1 MISLKNRSIFIKD
14 HKNQL
19 FDLIIIGGG
28 ITGAGI
34 LLDASSRGKKCLLI
48 EKNDYAS
55 GTSSKST
62 KLIHGGLRYLKNLE
76 VKMVSDVGKERNIA
90 FQNAPHLVRPEKM
103 LIPLYKGKGFKK
115 WQLSIA
121 LKIYDLLAKVRKI
134 DRRKILSKEETIAI
148 EPRINTH
155 NLIGGGLYAEYR
167 TDDARLTTSILK
179 TANQYD
185 GNSLNY
191 MEVEKIEKKDHFEIS
206 CIDHVI
212 NEKITF
218 QSNHVVNATG
228 PWADQTR
235 LLENEKFQSKIRLS
249 KGIHIVV
256 PKAVLPLQHAVY
268 YQLDDERM
276 CFAIPRGKTTYIG
289 TTDDDYKGNKDDIN
303 ITKEEVNYLINGV
316 NNIFPEQRI
325 QNGDI
330 ISSWAG
336 LRPLIEEEGK
346 ASTEISRKDE
356 IFISSSGM
364 ITIAGGKLTGYRLMA
379 KRAVDLIFSKE
390 NCKTQNIS
398 IEGNFKPKFASYYG
412 FKQYLCSNYKI
423 DDLKADYLIQNYG
436 LNSISILEDYK
447 SSKQK
452 LICCELKYCLEKE
465 GVFNLLDFFI
475 RRTGQMYFD
484 PTSIS
489 NDLEHVVSYYNKV
502 ISKLGMDMV
511 NEKQILNELEHQI
524 NFI

>member
-1 MISLKNRSIFIKD
+1 MISLSHRSIFIEH
-14 HKNQL
+14 HKNQI

-34 LLDASSRGKKCLLI
+34 LLDACSRGKKCLLI

-76 VKMVSDVGKERNIA
+76 FKIVSDVGKERNIA

-103 LIPLYKGKGFKK
+103 LIPLYRDKGFKK

-134 DRRKILSKEETIAI
+134 DRRKMLSKDETTAT
-148 EPRINTH
+148 EPKINTH

-167 TDDARLTTSILK
+167 TDDARLTTSIIK
-179 TANQYD
+179 TATKYN

-191 MEVEKIEKKDHFEIS
+191 MEVEKIEKKDHFKIS
-206 CIDHVI
+206 CIDHVF
-212 NEKITF
+212 NQKITF
-218 QSNHVVNATG
+218 QCKHVINATG

-235 LLENEKFQSKIRLS
+235 LLEKEKFQSKIRLS

-268 YQLDDERM
+268 YHLEDERM

-289 TTDDDYKGNKDDIN
+289 TTDDDYKGNKDNIN
-303 ITKEEVNYLINGV
+303 ITKEEVSYLINGV
-316 NNIFPEQRI
+316 NANFPKQRI
-325 QNGDI
+325 QNSDI

-356 IFISSSGM
+356 IFISSTGM

-379 KRAVDLIFSKE
+379 KRAVDLIFSKKT
-390 NCKTQNIS
+390 CKTQNIS
-398 IEGNFKPKFASYYG
+398 IDGNFQTEFRSYHD
-412 FKQYLCSNYKI
+412 FKQYLCSHYKI
-423 DDLKADYLIQNYG
+423 NDFKADYLIQNYG
-436 LNSISILEDYK
+436 LNSKSILDDYNG
-447 SSKQK
+447 SKQK

-489 NDLEHVVSYYNKV
+489 NDLDHVVSFYNKV
-502 ISKLGMDMV
+502 ISKLGMDKV
-511 NEKQILNELEHQI
+511 SENQIINELEHQI
-524 NFI
+524 SFI